1 MPRNGSFIKFFFLAF
16 IVFKI
21 CPAQVI
27 SSKSID
33 SINLLAFNLRYEYPD
48 SALKLNL
55 ALHPYLNH
63 DIDSLIVAKVFSVSG
78 TLHMIKGDYQK
89 AQEYHFRC
97 LRIRE
102 AVNEHVK
109 VGHIQKNIANTYYYL
124 QQYDKAKEF
133 HKKSI
138 SNITDSV
145 EIAYAYNDIGAV
157 YASEGLNDSAFFFF
171 KRALKMLSPKKEVE
185 DVQLADLYSNV
196 GYYFEENG
204 HLDSAIHY
212 YQQAE
217 SIYQQY
223 HEVANQCWIQH
234 HLGIVKELK
243 KNYKAA
249 ALDYRGAMK
258 LASHLGDTEQQK
270 ELVQSLLR
278 VHSKMGNSDSTLFYL
293 GQFIFLNDSINQLK
307 TAKNIQEVETKYEVE
322 KKDQAL
328 KLSQETNARINAEST
343 TNKYVAYGLLGLLLL
358 TGLTTFI
365 LIRNYS
371 QKQYI
376 SSMELNLKNQKI
388 NELLQEHESA
398 SYAALLEGQEIER
411 QRIARDLHDSLGG
424 TLAALKLGLYSSSPD
439 AKENNIELAKL
450 AMAEVRSI
458 SHNLANGV
466 LEKHGLS
473 AALQDLK
480 ALIDNSGS
488 INFKLT
494 LDAKTFDLGLKKEIE
509 LYRIIQELTSNTL
522 KYAHAKNITLTTQY
536 MDDEFILNYADDGRG
551 FDMENVKKG
560 LGLSN
565 LKHRLEQINASFHLA
580 TCKGKG
586 AAFTIEVLNS

>member
-1 MPRNGSFIKFFFLAF
+1 MLVNRNHLKFLLLAF
-16 IVFKI
+16 LIFKV
-21 CPAQVI
+21 CHAQVLPAE
-27 SSKSID
+27 SID
-33 SINLLAFNLRYEYPD
+33 SMNALSFDLRYKDLD
-48 SALKLNL
+48 SAMKLNIDLLKHLSANIDMPTL
-55 ALHPYLNH
+55 ANVY
-63 DIDSLIVAKVFSVSG
+63 SVTG
-78 TLHMIKGDYQK
+78 TLYMHKGNYQK
-89 AQEYHFRC
+89 GLKYHFKS

-102 AVNEHVK
+102 QLGDLSK
-109 VGHIQKNIANTYYYL
+109 VRTSQKNIANTYYYL
-124 QQYDKAKEF
+124 QQYDQSKEF

-138 SNITDSV
+138 SHIEDTT
-145 EIAYAYNDIGAV
+145 ELAYAYNDLGAV
-157 YASEGLNDSAFFFF
+157 YASEGLNDSAFFYFNC
-171 KRALKMLSPKKEVE
+171 ALQMLSEKREIK
-185 DVQLADLYSNV
+185 DVRLADLYGNV
-196 GYYFEENG
+196 GYHFEK
-204 HLDSAIHY
+204 HFKLDSAIYY
-212 YQQAE
+212 YQMAG
-217 SIYQQY
+217 SIYNEY
-223 HEVANQCWIQH
+223 REVANLCWIQH
-234 HLGIVKELK
+234 HLGIVKEYD

-249 ALDYRGAMK
+249 TDNYLEAMK
-258 LASHLGDTEQQK
+258 LASQVDDIEQKK
-270 ELVQSLLR
+270 ELTQSLLR
-278 VHSKMGNSDSTLFYL
+278 VHSKMGNSDSTLIYL
-293 GQFIFLNDSINQLK
+293 DQFIFLNDSINQLK
-307 TAKNIQEVETKYEVE
+307 TAKNIQEVQTKYEVE

-328 KLSQETNARINAEST
+328 KLSQETNARINAENT